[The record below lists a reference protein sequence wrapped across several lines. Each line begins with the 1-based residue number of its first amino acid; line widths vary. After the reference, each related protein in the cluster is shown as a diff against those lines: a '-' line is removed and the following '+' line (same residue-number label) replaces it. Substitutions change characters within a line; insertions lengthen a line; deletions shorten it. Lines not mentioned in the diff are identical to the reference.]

1 MPIKKT
7 TTEADKPAKKPVKKD
22 KPVVSAVKKIVVK
35 QVKTDKIEK
44 KTKEQIYE
52 EKVPEVIIPEAV
64 IQITPEI
71 ETIEDEEFVMP
82 AIMKGGP
89 TRYIETVGRRKT
101 SSARVRLYTQA
112 VKSIT
117 VNGKP
122 YGEYFP
128 KFLHKTIED
137 SLEKLKCLG
146 KFGVSAVVSGG
157 GLVGQAEAIRHGIA
171 RALVTLNP
179 YFKKRLKKSGYLT
192 RDPRMR
198 ERKKFGLKRARRA
211 PQWSKR

>member
-1 MPIKKT
+1 MPIKKI
-7 TTEADKPAKKPVKKD
+7 TTEADKPAKKLIKKD
-22 KPVVSAVKKIVVK
+22 KPVISAVKKIVVK
-35 QVKTDKIEK
+35 PVKIGKIEK
-44 KTKEQIYE
+44 KPVED
-52 EKVPEVIIPEAV
+52 VFIPEPV
-64 IQITPEI
+64 IQAASEI
-71 ETIEDEEFVMP
+71 EIIDGEDFIMP

-101 SSARVRLYTQA
+101 STAQVRLYTQG

-117 VNGKP
+117 VNGQP
-122 YGEYFP
+122 YSEYFP

-146 KFGVSAVVSGG
+146 KFGVSSVVSGG

-171 RALVTLNP
+171 RALVALNP

-211 PQWSKR
+211 SQWSKR

>member
-1 MPIKKT
+1 MPIKKII
-7 TTEADKPAKKPVKKD
+7 TEVDKPAKKPVKKD
-22 KPVVSAVKKIVVK
+22 KPVISAVKKIVAKPVK
-35 QVKTDKIEK
+35 ADKIEK
-44 KTKEQIYE
+44 K
-52 EKVPEVIIPEAV
+52 PVIIPEPV
-64 IQITPEI
+64 IQTAPEI
-71 ETIEDEEFVMP
+71 ETIEDEDFVIP
-82 AIMKGGP
+82 AAMKGGP
-89 TRYIETVGRRKT
+89 ARYIETVGRRKT
-101 SSARVRLYTQA
+101 SSARVRLYTQGA
-112 VKSIT
+112 KSIT

-137 SLEKLKCLG
+137 SLDKLKCLG

-171 RALVTLNP
+171 RALVELNP

>member
-1 MPIKKT
+1 MPIKKI
-7 TTEADKPAKKPVKKD
+7 TTEADKPAKKLIKKD
-22 KPVVSAVKKIVVK
+22 KPVISAVKKIVVK
-35 QVKTDKIEK
+35 PVKIGKIEK
-44 KTKEQIYE
+44 KPVED
-52 EKVPEVIIPEAV
+52 VFIPEPV
-64 IQITPEI
+64 IQAASEI
-71 ETIEDEEFVMP
+71 EIIDGEDFIMP
-82 AIMKGGP
+82 AVMKGGP

-101 SSARVRLYTQA
+101 STAQVRLYTQG

-117 VNGKP
+117 VNGQP
-122 YGEYFP
+122 YSEYFP

-146 KFGVSAVVSGG
+146 KFGVSSVVSGG

-171 RALVTLNP
+171 RALVALNP

-211 PQWSKR
+211 SQWSKR

>member
-1 MPIKKT
+1 
-7 TTEADKPAKKPVKKD
+7 
-22 KPVVSAVKKIVVK
+22 
-35 QVKTDKIEK
+35 
-44 KTKEQIYE
+44 
-52 EKVPEVIIPEAV
+52 
-64 IQITPEI
+64 
-71 ETIEDEEFVMP
+71 
-82 AIMKGGP
+82 MKGGP

-101 SSARVRLYTQA
+101 STAQVRLYTQG

-117 VNGKP
+117 VNGQP
-122 YGEYFP
+122 YSEYFP

-146 KFGVSAVVSGG
+146 KFGVSSVVSGG

-171 RALVTLNP
+171 RALVALNP

-211 PQWSKR
+211 SQWSKR